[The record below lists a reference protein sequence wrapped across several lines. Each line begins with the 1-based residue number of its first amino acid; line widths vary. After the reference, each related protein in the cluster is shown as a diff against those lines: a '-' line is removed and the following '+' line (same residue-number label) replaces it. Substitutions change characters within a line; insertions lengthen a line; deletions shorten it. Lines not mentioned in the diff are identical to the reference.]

1 VPSDEFFAKIMA
13 HPIPT
18 DLEAVKLLA
27 PAPAAMDLFI
37 WLSYRRDTA
46 TGRESIPLFGPGKWS
61 LAHQIS
67 TVDSYPPAGAN
78 SWSRDPAWRECGT
91 RRTRFDQAPAVTAGL
106 VDAPMG
112 GKRLSD
118 QSERTTSSARSS

>member
-1 VPSDEFFAKIMA
+1 MPSDEFFAKIMA
-13 HPIPT
+13 YPIPT

-67 TVDSYPPAGAN
+67 TVDSYPPPELILGVEIRPGVWN
-78 SWSRDPAWRECGT
+78 
-91 RRTRFDQAPAVTAGL
+91 PAVR
-106 VDAPMG
+106 VSIKP
-112 GKRLSD
+112 
-118 QSERTTSSARSS
+118 QP